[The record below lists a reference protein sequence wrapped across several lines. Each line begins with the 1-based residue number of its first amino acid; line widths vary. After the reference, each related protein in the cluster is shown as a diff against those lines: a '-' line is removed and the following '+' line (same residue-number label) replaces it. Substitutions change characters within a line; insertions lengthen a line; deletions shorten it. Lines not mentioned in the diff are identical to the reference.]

1 MKSEPPDPL
10 PTSPAAL
17 FRLDHEGRIIEVN
30 RQAETLTGKSADH
43 LRGRTIGETFPGHG
57 EFADLLARCEQL
69 RAGNAIS
76 VLTFLLADRR
86 GDNPKHL
93 LATLLPLPAPGHAT
107 EGTLL
112 CLSEAIEPFYH
123 QRLALNS
130 MADGVFTV
138 DRNWTITSFN
148 RAAERITG
156 WPATQAIG
164 RRCGEVFNAS
174 ICGKSCAIAES
185 LYTGRAVANR
195 SITIRGREGET
206 IPVSISASP
215 LADSDGNIIGGVE
228 TFRDLTA
235 LTGMRS
241 QLPRKHSF
249 DQMVS
254 NSKAMQRLFAILPEV
269 AASPSIVLISGESG
283 TGKELVARALYHS
296 SDRNTMPY
304 IAVNC
309 GALPEALLESE
320 LFGYKAGA
328 FTDARKDK
336 EGRFAAAEGGVL
348 FLDEIGDVP
357 QSIQVKL
364 LRILQEKVY
373 EPLGSNTPVQTNVRI
388 ITATNRNLQDM
399 VNEGKFREDLY
410 YRLNVVRIHLPPL
423 RERKEDIPL
432 LADQLI
438 KEFSAQQAKDIVGI
452 AASALNILMHHDFP
466 GNIREL
472 KNIIEYAF
480 ILCDGAYIMPQH
492 LPDPFNTMPHLPE
505 SEQESGLERP
515 RTLEE
520 IERQAIFLALEK
532 NKWKKSATCEELGI
546 SKDTLR
552 RKLGKYNLNQPFM
565 DDLPGE
571 D

>member
-1 MKSEPPDPL
+1 MKSEPPDAL
-10 PTSPAAL
+10 PTSPAAVFL
-17 FRLDHEGRIIEVN
+17 LDCEWRIVAAN
-30 RQAETLTGKSADH
+30 RQAKSLTGKSADH
-43 LRGRTIGETFPGHG
+43 LRGRNISEAFPGHG
-57 EFADLLARCEQL
+57 EFEDLLSRCERL
-69 RAGNAIS
+69 REGNAIS
-76 VLTFLLADRR
+76 VLPFLLDDPS
-86 GDNPKHL
+86 GGNPRYL
-93 LATLLPLPAPGHAT
+93 LATLLPLPGPGHT
-107 EGTLL
+107 VEGTLL
-112 CLSEAIEPFYH
+112 CLSDAAEPLYH
-123 QRLALNS
+123 QQLALNS

-164 RRCGEVFNAS
+164 QRCSEVFNTS
-174 ICGKSCAIAES
+174 ICGRSCAIAES

-206 IPVSISASP
+206 IPISISASP
-215 LADSDGNIIGGVE
+215 LADLDGNIIGGVE
-228 TFRDLTA
+228 TFRDLTP
-235 LTGMRS
+235 LTSMRS
-241 QLPRKHSF
+241 QLSQKHSF

-254 NSKAMQRLFAILPEV
+254 NSKIMQRLFAILPEV

-283 TGKELVARALYHS
+283 TGKELVARALYHL
-296 SDRNTMPY
+296 SDRNTMPFV
-304 IAVNC
+304 AVNC

-373 EPLGSNTPVQTNVRI
+373 EPLGSNTPVKTDVRI
-388 ITATNRNLQDM
+388 ITATNRNLRDLVQA
-399 VNEGKFREDLY
+399 GKFREDLY

-432 LADQLI
+432 LTDQLI
-438 KEFSAQQAKDIVGI
+438 KEFSVLQAKDIVGI
-452 AASALNILMHHDFP
+452 AASALNILIHHDFP

-480 ILCDGAYIMPQH
+480 ILCDGGYIMPQH
-492 LPDPFNTMPHLPE
+492 LPEPFNALPHLPQ
-505 SEQESGLERP
+505 SVVESGPERP
-515 RTLEE
+515 QTLEE
-520 IERQAIFLALEK
+520 IEKQAIFLALEK
-532 NKWKKSATCEELGI
+532 NRWKKSATCEELGI

-552 RKLGKYNLNQPFM
+552 RKLSKYNLNPPFM
-565 DDLPGE
+565 DDLQE
-571 D
+571 QD

>member
-1 MKSEPPDPL
+1 MKSEPPDAL
-10 PTSPAAL
+10 PTSPAAVFL
-17 FRLDHEGRIIEVN
+17 LDREGRVVGAN

-43 LRGRTIGETFPGHG
+43 LRGRTISDALAGHG
-57 EFADLLARCEQL
+57 EFSDILSRCEQL
-69 RAGNAIS
+69 REGNAIS
-76 VLTFLLADRR
+76 VLPFLLDDPWG
-86 GDNPKHL
+86 GDPKSL
-93 LATLLPLPAPGHAT
+93 LATLLPLPGPGHKT

-112 CLSEAIEPFYH
+112 CLSDATEPLYH
-123 QRLALNS
+123 QQLALNS

-164 RRCGEVFNAS
+164 QRCSEVFNAS

-215 LADSDGNIIGGVE
+215 LNDLNGNIIGGVE
-228 TFRDLTA
+228 TFRDLTP
-235 LTGMRS
+235 LTSMRS
-241 QLPRKHSF
+241 QLSQKHSF

-254 NSKAMQRLFAILPEV
+254 NSKTMQRLFAILPEV

-283 TGKELVARALYHS
+283 TGKELVARALYHL
-296 SDRNTMPY
+296 SDRNNMPFV
-304 IAVNC
+304 AVNC

-373 EPLGSNTPVQTNVRI
+373 EPLGSNTPVKTDVRI
-388 ITATNRNLQDM
+388 ITATNRNLRDLVQA
-399 VNEGKFREDLY
+399 GKFREDLY

-438 KEFSAQQAKDIVGI
+438 KEFSVLQAKDIVGI
-452 AASALNILMHHDFP
+452 APSALNILIHHDFP

-480 ILCDGAYIMPQH
+480 ILCDGGYIMPQH
-492 LPDPFNTMPHLPE
+492 LPDPFNALPHPPE
-505 SEQESGLERP
+505 SELESGPERP
-515 RTLEE
+515 QTLEE

-532 NKWKKSATCEELGI
+532 NRWKKSATCEELGI

-552 RKLGKYNLNQPFM
+552 RKLSKYNLNQPFM
-565 DDLPGE
+565 DDLQE
-571 D
+571 QD